1 VQPAVARDDD
11 LTRGATRAATETLEM
26 DKRPLGRTGLSI
38 APLVFGGNVFGWT
51 ANEARSFE
59 LLDAFVDAGFDAIDT
74 ADAYST
80 WVPGHRGGESETVIG
95 AWLRR
100 NPQRRA
106 QVRILTKVGSDMG
119 PPGHKGLSARWIAQ
133 AVEDSLRRIGTDHID
148 LYQSHFPDETPYE
161 ETLRAYERLI
171 LDGKVLAIGVSN
183 VDAAQLAES
192 LRVAGATGL
201 PRYECLQPEYSLV
214 ERAKFEGDLATLV
227 RREGLGVITY
237 FSLASGF
244 LAGKYRSAA
253 DLEGRARS
261 RLVGKYLNPRGL
273 RILAALD
280 AVAGHRGCAPAS
292 VALAWLIARP
302 GVTAPIASA
311 TSLPQLHDL
320 MAGARLTLS
329 VGDVEA
335 LDAASAP

>member
-1 VQPAVARDDD
+1 MQK
-11 LTRGATRAATETLEM
+11 RA
-26 DKRPLGRTGLSI
+26 LGRSGLSI

-51 ANEARSFE
+51 ADEARSFE

-80 WVPGHRGGESETVIG
+80 WVPGHRGGESEQVIG

-106 QVRILTKVGSDMG
+106 QVRLLTKVGSDMG
-119 PPGHKGLSARWIAQ
+119 APERKGLSGRWIAT
-133 AVEDSLRRIGTDHID
+133 AVEDSLRRLGTDYID
-148 LYQSHFPDETPYE
+148 LYQSHFPDDTPYE
-161 ETLRAYERLI
+161 ETLGAYERLI
-171 LDGKVLAIGVSN
+171 RAGKLLAIGVSN
-183 VDAAQLAES
+183 VDAGQLAQS
-192 LRVAGATGL
+192 LRVARDSGL

-214 ERAKFEGDLATLV
+214 ERGKFEGPLATLV
-227 RREGLGVITY
+227 QDEGIGVITY

-253 DLEGRARS
+253 DLDGQARG
-261 RLVGKYLNPRGL
+261 RLVGKYLDARGL

-280 AVAGHRGCAPAS
+280 TVAARHRCAPAT

-311 TSLPQLHDL
+311 TSLPQLHA
-320 MAGARLTLS
+320 MTAAARLSLTPQ
-329 VGDVEA
+329 DHAE
-335 LDAASAP
+335 LDAASATAAG